1 MSGWRKEYKGKGVD
15 GGNLEL
21 QMKTLLAFSTPQVPF
36 YNGYEALDVKS
47 PSVGDNRPLRL
58 GKPTK
63 PDQGKPS
70 CNVKAASSKKG

>member
-63 PDQGKPS
+63 PFQCQEATYSRHKI
-70 CNVKAASSKKG
+70 